1 MDRSSKLKAGRKKEG
16 LRFRAQGLWKISS
29 KLEAGSWKEEIGF
42 KAQGAGSKEE

>member
-1 MDRSSKLKAGRKKEG
+1 V
-16 LRFRAQGLWKISS
+16 QGLWKISS